1 MTKRVESRGRGKGEM
16 DGVILMRVRNSFG
29 VSSLLRYLISSK
41 GESSKRVALLGKER
55 KLRGRSVVNTVA
67 GGLGYAVKM
76 MVD

>member
-1 MTKRVESRGRGKGEM
+1 M
-16 DGVILMRVRNSFG
+16 
-29 VSSLLRYLISSK
+29 
-41 GESSKRVALLGKER
+41 ALLGKER